1 MTDKPNTGFEELA
14 KESQLYPQESMVK
27 IKKGK
32 KSLFIGIPKETD
44 YQENRLALTPG
55 GVEVLVNNGHEIWLE
70 SEAGK
75 PSNYSDSDFSEA
87 GARIIYSKEEL
98 YKANVVLKVEPPNS
112 EEINLISSGSTLISA
127 LQLTNIRK
135 TYIDKLNKKKITAIG
150 YELIEDKVGGMPV
163 VRAMSEIAGCS
174 VMSIA
179 ADYLSSSKEGK
190 GILLGGITG
199 VPPTKVVI
207 LGAGTV
213 AEYACRS
220 ALGLGAEVQVFDN
233 HLYKLRRLKHII
245 GQQIYTS
252 SLDSVRLLEA
262 LKSADVVIGAIR
274 LEKGRQRFFVPEEWV
289 SQMKPGAVI
298 IDVSID
304 QGGCFETSE
313 MTTHLK
319 PVFSRYGIVHYCVP
333 NIASRVART
342 ATAAFS
348 NIFTPIFVQAAEAGG
363 IEEMIYAH
371 SWFLKG
377 IYTFKGNLTNAD
389 MGRKLNMPNHD
400 LNILLAPRF

>member
-1 MTDKPNTGFEELA
+1 MTDKPNIGFEELA
-14 KESQLYPQESMVK
+14 KERQLYPQESPAKVK
-27 IKKGK
+27 KEH

-55 GVEVLVNNGHEIWLE
+55 GVEVLVNNGHEIWIE

-75 PSNYSDSDFSEA
+75 PANYSDSNFSEA
-87 GARIIYSKEEL
+87 GAKIVYSREEL
-98 YKANVVLKVEPPNS
+98 FKAKTILKVEPPNYD
-112 EEINLISSGSTLISA
+112 EIQMMSNGTTLISA
-127 LQLTNIRK
+127 LQMANIRK
-135 TYIDKLNKKKITAIG
+135 NYIEKLNKKKITAIG
-150 YELIEDKVGGMPV
+150 YELIEDKVGGMPA

-179 ADYLSSSKEGK
+179 AEYLSCSKEGK

-220 ALGLGAEVQVFDN
+220 ALGLGSEVQVFDN

-252 SLDSVRLLEA
+252 SLDSVRLLES
-262 LKSADVVIGAIR
+262 LKQADVVIGAIR
-274 LEKGRQRFFVPEEWV
+274 HEKGRVRFLVPEEWIA
-289 SQMKPGAVI
+289 QMKQGAII
-298 IDVSID
+298 IDISID

-313 MTTHLK
+313 ITTHHN
-319 PVFSRYGIVHYCVP
+319 PVFSRYGIIHYCVP

-348 NIFTPIFVQAAEAGG
+348 NIFTPILIQVAEAGG
-363 IEEMIYAH
+363 VEEMIYTH
-371 SWFLKG
+371 PWFMKG
-377 IYTFKGNLTNAD
+377 VYTFKGNLTNASL
-389 MGRKLNMPNHD
+389 GRKLNMPFHD